1 MKPHLRFKIAK
12 AMAKSL
18 LPFENYQINI
28 PFDLGEY
35 NTEVYDVYANFFAAT
50 LLAPKKILQKELSRV
65 DVSRDIITQV
75 GEFMGVKTIC

>member
-1 MKPHLRFKIAK
+1 
-12 AMAKSL
+12 MAGYF
-18 LPFENYQINI
+18 FEKYQINI

-50 LLAPKKILQKELSRV
+50 LLAPKKILQKELSKV

-75 GEFMGVKTIC
+75 AENLWVSRLFVNAWVPIT